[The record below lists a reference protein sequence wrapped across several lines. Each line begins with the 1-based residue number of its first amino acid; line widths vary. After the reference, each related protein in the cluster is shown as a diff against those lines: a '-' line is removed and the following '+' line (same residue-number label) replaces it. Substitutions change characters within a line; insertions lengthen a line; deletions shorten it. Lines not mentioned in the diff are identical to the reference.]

1 VGSTGVVAAPEA
13 SRERL
18 IPSLTMAAPP
28 PGPPF
33 EPPSE
38 PITGEL
44 RLPSAPEPKVSL
56 TRATAVMSVG
66 TAMSRIT
73 GFLRLAVIAWAIGGV
88 ESKLPDTYN
97 LANSMPNIVY
107 QLVLGEILATLFV
120 PVFVDYITT
129 RAKDEAWRLAST
141 ILNLAIVI
149 ATAVSVVAVLLA
161 PWIIK
166 IYTFRLTD
174 PVERA
179 QQQAVGAFLL
189 RLLLPQMIFYA
200 AGSVLTGLLNA
211 HRRFAV
217 PMFAPVLNN
226 LIVMATFVT
235 FRALHAHGTP
245 QLASLSTADKLLLGG
260 GTTLGVIA
268 MTVVLWPFVLRLKEQ
283 RYSPREFDW
292 RNPAIRHVGRLAKFS
307 LLYVIVNQIGLWVVF
322 ALANGKRGGVTAYQS
337 AYILYQLPYGI
348 FAVSVFTALVPEL
361 SEHHVRKDTASFR
374 NDLSLGLRT
383 TLFVI
388 VPAAAGFVALSQPI
402 VRLLLQHGVFG
413 SGSTLLFARTFLYM
427 SLGLGAYAIFQQ
439 LMRASYARQDTKT
452 PWIVNGLTVAF
463 TVAISI
469 PLFLWLD
476 VPGLGLA
483 HAASYTFA
491 AALGATV
498 LRRQLGGIDGARV
511 MASAARI
518 AVASGASGAGA
529 WLVSRALAPAGVE
542 PALGPQLLQ
551 VGAAITT
558 GIAIY
563 AALAAAFRLDEF
575 RPLLRMVTG
584 RFSRGEARA

>member
-1 VGSTGVVAAPEA
+1 
-13 SRERL
+13 L
-18 IPSLTMAAPP
+18 PSDPV
-28 PGPPF
+28 
-33 EPPSE
+33 
-38 PITGEL
+38 TGEI
-44 RLPSAPEPKVSL
+44 RMPEPSQAEPKASL
-56 TRATAVMSVG
+56 TRATAIMSAG
-66 TAMSRIT
+66 TAMSRVT
-73 GFLRLAVIAWAIGGV
+73 GFLRLAVIAWAIGGA

-149 ATAVSVVAVLLA
+149 ATAVSVAVVLLA

-166 IYTFRLTD
+166 IYTFRVQD
-174 PVERA
+174 AAERA
-179 QQQAVGAFLL
+179 TQQQVGAFFL

-211 HRRFAV
+211 HRKFAV

-226 LIVMATFVT
+226 LIVMATFIAFRVLHPHDIPTPETLT
-235 FRALHAHGTP
+235 F
-245 QLASLSTADKLLLGG
+245 ADKLLLGG

-268 MTVVLWPFVLRLKEQ
+268 MTVVLWPFVLKLKDQ

-292 RNPAIRHVGRLAKFS
+292 RNPAIKHVGRLAKFS

-322 ALANGKRGGVTAYQS
+322 ALANGVRGGVTAYQS
-337 AYILYQLPYGI
+337 AFILYQLPYGI
-348 FAVSVFTALVPEL
+348 FAVSVFTALIPEL
-361 SEHHVRKDTASFR
+361 SEHFVRGDTASFR

-388 VPAAAGFVALSQPI
+388 IPAAGGFIALSQPI

-413 SGSTLLFARTFLYM
+413 AGSTELFAGTFLFM
-427 SLGLGAYAIFQQ
+427 SMGLAAYAVFQQ

-452 PWIVNGLTVAF
+452 PWIVNGITVAF
-463 TVAISI
+463 TIAVSI
-469 PLFLWLD
+469 PLFLWID
-476 VPGLGLA
+476 VRGLGLG

-491 AALGATV
+491 AILATIV
-498 LRRQLGGIDGARV
+498 LRRQIGGIDGRRV
-511 MASAARI
+511 LASAARI
-518 AVASGASGAGA
+518 TVAAAASSVGA
-529 WLVSRALAPAGVE
+529 WLVSRALAPSGTG
-542 PALGPQLLQ
+542 PPLGPQLLQ
-551 VGAAITT
+551 VGAAIAA

-563 AALAAAFRLDEF
+563 AGLAIAFRLEEF
-575 RPLLRMVTG
+575 RPLLRMVSG
-584 RFSRGEARA
+584 RFSRGKANA

>member
-1 VGSTGVVAAPEA
+1 MA
-13 SRERL
+13 S
-18 IPSLTMAAPP
+18 PP
-28 PGPPF
+28 PGPSPN
-33 EPPSE
+33 PPSD

-44 RLPSAPEPKVSL
+44 RLPTESDAKTSL
-56 TRATAVMSVG
+56 TRATAIMSAG

-97 LANSMPNIVY
+97 LANNMPNIVY

-141 ILNLAIVI
+141 ILNLAIII

-166 IYTFRLTD
+166 MYTFRLHGQ
-174 PVERA
+174 ERLD
-179 QQQAVGAFLL
+179 QQAVGAFLL

-226 LIVMATFVT
+226 VIVMATFIA
-235 FRALHAHGTP
+235 FRALHPHGLPTL
-245 QLASLSTADKLLLGG
+245 QTLSAGDKFLLGG
-260 GTTLGVIA
+260 GTTLGVIT
-268 MTVVLWPFVLRLKEQ
+268 MTVVLWPFVLRLKDQ
-283 RYSPREFDW
+283 RYSARELDW
-292 RNPAIRHVGRLAKFS
+292 RNPAIKHVGRLAKFS
-307 LLYVIVNQIGLWVVF
+307 LAYVIVNQIGLWVVF
-322 ALANGKRGGVTAYQS
+322 ALANGVRGGVTAYQN
-337 AYILYQLPYGI
+337 AFILYQLPYGI

-361 SEHHVRKDTASFR
+361 SEHHVRKDVAAFR
-374 NDLSLGLRT
+374 SDLSLGLRT
-383 TLFVI
+383 TLFII

-413 SGSTLLFARTFLYM
+413 SASTDLFARTFLLM
-427 SLGLGAYAIFQQ
+427 SIGLAAYAVFQQ

-452 PWIVNGLTVAF
+452 PWIVNGCAVAF
-463 TVAISI
+463 NIAISI
-469 PLFLWLD
+469 PLFFWLR
-476 VPGLGLA
+476 VPGLGLG
-483 HAASYTFA
+483 HAVSYIFA
-491 AALGATV
+491 AGLGAAV
-498 LRRQLGGIDGARV
+498 LRHQLGGLDGARIV
-511 MASAARI
+511 RSLVRIALAATASA
-518 AVASGASGAGA
+518 VGA
-529 WLVSRALAPAGVE
+529 WLVSRGLQPAGVE

-551 VGAAITT
+551 VTAAILT
-558 GIAIY
+558 GLAIY
-563 AALAAAFRLDEF
+563 AGLAVAFRLDEF
-575 RPLLRMVTG
+575 RPLLRMVAG
-584 RFSRGEARA
+584 RFSRAKGET

>member
-1 VGSTGVVAAPEA
+1 M
-13 SRERL
+13 
-18 IPSLTMAAPP
+18 PSDPV
-28 PGPPF
+28 
-33 EPPSE
+33 
-38 PITGEL
+38 TGEI
-44 RLPSAPEPKVSL
+44 RMPEPSQAEPKASL
-56 TRATAVMSVG
+56 TRATAIMSAG
-66 TAMSRIT
+66 TAMSRVT
-73 GFLRLAVIAWAIGGV
+73 GFLRLAVIAWAIGGA

-149 ATAVSVVAVLLA
+149 ATAVSVAVVLLA

-166 IYTFRLTD
+166 IYTFRVQD
-174 PVERA
+174 AAERA
-179 QQQAVGAFLL
+179 TQQQVGAFFL

-211 HRRFAV
+211 HRKFAV

-226 LIVMATFVT
+226 LIVMATFIAFRVLHPHDIPTPETLT
-235 FRALHAHGTP
+235 F
-245 QLASLSTADKLLLGG
+245 ADKLLLGG

-268 MTVVLWPFVLRLKEQ
+268 MTVVLWPFVLKLKDQ

-292 RNPAIRHVGRLAKFS
+292 RNPAIKHVGRLAKFS

-322 ALANGKRGGVTAYQS
+322 ALANGVRGGVTAYQS
-337 AYILYQLPYGI
+337 AFILYQLPYGI
-348 FAVSVFTALVPEL
+348 FAVSVFTALIPEL
-361 SEHHVRKDTASFR
+361 SEHFVRGDTASFR

-388 VPAAAGFVALSQPI
+388 IPAAGGFIALSQPI

-413 SGSTLLFARTFLYM
+413 AGSTELFAGTFLFM
-427 SLGLGAYAIFQQ
+427 SMGLAAYAVFQQ

-452 PWIVNGLTVAF
+452 PWIVNGITVAF
-463 TVAISI
+463 TIAVSI
-469 PLFLWLD
+469 PLFLWID
-476 VPGLGLA
+476 VRGLGLG

-491 AALGATV
+491 AILATIV
-498 LRRQLGGIDGARV
+498 LRRQIGGIDGRRV
-511 MASAARI
+511 LASAARI
-518 AVASGASGAGA
+518 TVAAAASSVGA
-529 WLVSRALAPAGVE
+529 WLVSRALAPSGTG
-542 PALGPQLLQ
+542 PPLGPQLLQ
-551 VGAAITT
+551 VGAAIAA

-563 AALAAAFRLDEF
+563 AGLAIAFRLEEF
-575 RPLLRMVTG
+575 RPLLRMVSG
-584 RFSRGEARA
+584 RFSRGKANA

>member
-1 VGSTGVVAAPEA
+1 M
-13 SRERL
+13 
-18 IPSLTMAAPP
+18 PSD
-28 PGPPF
+28 
-33 EPPSE
+33 
-38 PITGEL
+38 PITGEI
-44 RLPSAPEPKVSL
+44 RLPAESEPKASL

-66 TAMSRIT
+66 TTMSRLT

-149 ATAVSVVAVLLA
+149 ATAVSIAAVLLA

-166 IYTFRLTD
+166 IYTFQLEGK
-174 PVERA
+174 ERIA
-179 QQQAVGAFLL
+179 QEQVGAFLL

-211 HRRFAV
+211 HRKFAV

-226 LIVMATFVT
+226 LIVMATFVA
-235 FRALHAHGTP
+235 FRIAIGNQQPETMFETVRT
-245 QLASLSTADKLLLGG
+245 SLGYKLLLGG

-268 MTVVLWPFVLRLKEQ
+268 MTVVLWPYVLKLKDQ
-283 RYSPREFDW
+283 GYSPREFDW

-322 ALANGKRGGVTAYQS
+322 ALANDIRGGVTAYQN

-348 FAVSVFTALVPEL
+348 FAVSVFTALVPVL
-361 SEHHVRKDTASFR
+361 SEHHVRKDRTSFR

-383 TLFVI
+383 TLFI
-388 VPAAAGFVALSQPI
+388 IIPAAAGFVALSQPI
-402 VRLLLQHGVFG
+402 VRLLLQHGVF
-413 SGSTLLFARTFLYM
+413 SPASTKLFARTFLLM
-427 SLGLGAYAIFQQ
+427 SIGLAAYAVFQQ
-439 LMRASYARQDTKT
+439 LMRASYARQDTRT
-452 PWIVNGLTVAF
+452 PWIVNGLAVAF
-463 TVAISI
+463 NIAVSI
-469 PLFLWLD
+469 PLFLWLE
-476 VPGLGLA
+476 VPGLGLG

-491 AALGATV
+491 AILGVAV
-498 LRRQLGGIDGARV
+498 LRRQLGGIDGTRV
-511 MASAARI
+511 LASAARI
-518 AVASGASGAGA
+518 TVAAAASASGA

-551 VGAAITT
+551 VGAAVAA
-558 GIAIY
+558 GIGIY
-563 AALAAAFRLDEF
+563 AGLAAAFRMEEF
-575 RPLLRMVTG
+575 RPLLRMVSG
-584 RFSRGEARA
+584 RFARGVAR

>member
-1 VGSTGVVAAPEA
+1 MPSDPVTGEIRLPEP
-13 SRERL
+13 SR
-18 IPSLTMAAPP
+18 
-28 PGPPF
+28 
-33 EPPSE
+33 SE
-38 PITGEL
+38 PK
-44 RLPSAPEPKVSL
+44 SSL
-56 TRATAVMSVG
+56 TRATAIMSAG
-66 TAMSRIT
+66 TAMSRVT
-73 GFLRLAVIAWAIGGV
+73 GFLRLAVIAWAIGGA

-141 ILNLAIVI
+141 ILNLAIVT

-166 IYTFRLTD
+166 IYTFRLHGT
-174 PVERA
+174 ERI
-179 QQQAVGAFLL
+179 QQEAVGAFLL

-226 LIVMATFVT
+226 LIVMATFVA
-235 FRALHAHGTP
+235 FRSLHPHDVPT
-245 QLASLSTADKLLLGG
+245 LDSLSFADKLLLGG

-268 MTVVLWPFVLRLKEQ
+268 MTVVLWPFVLKLKEQ
-283 RYSPREFDW
+283 RYSAREFDW
-292 RNPAIRHVGRLAKFS
+292 RNPAIKHVGRLAKFS
-307 LLYVIVNQIGLWVVF
+307 LLYVIVNQIGLWVVL
-322 ALANGKRGGVTAYQS
+322 ALANGVRGGVTAYQS

-361 SEHHVRKDTASFR
+361 SEHFVRHDAASFR

-388 VPAAAGFVALSQPI
+388 IPAAGGFIALSQPI

-413 SGSTLLFARTFLYM
+413 AGSTELFAGTFLFM
-427 SLGLGAYAIFQQ
+427 SIGLAGYAVFQQ

-452 PWIVNGLTVAF
+452 PWIVNGITVAF
-463 TVAISI
+463 TIAVSI
-469 PLFLWLD
+469 PLFFWID
-476 VPGLGLA
+476 VRGLGLG

-491 AALGATV
+491 AILATIV
-498 LRRQLGGIDGARV
+498 LRRQIGGIDGRRV
-511 MASAARI
+511 LSSATRITVAATAS
-518 AVASGASGAGA
+518 SLGA

-551 VGAAITT
+551 VGAAIMA
-558 GIAIY
+558 GIAID
-563 AALAAAFRLDEF
+563 LGLVAAFRLDEF
-575 RPLLRMVTG
+575 RPLLRMVSG
-584 RFSRGEARA
+584 RFSRGEADA

>member
-1 VGSTGVVAAPEA
+1 MGSTGVVAAPEA